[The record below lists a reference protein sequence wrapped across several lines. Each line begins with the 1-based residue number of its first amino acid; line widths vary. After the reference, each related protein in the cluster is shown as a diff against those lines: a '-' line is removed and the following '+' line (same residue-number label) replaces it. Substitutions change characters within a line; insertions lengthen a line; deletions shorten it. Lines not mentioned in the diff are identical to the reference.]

1 MSQRWN
7 AKDKELL
14 NIISKAIKSVMEHYD
29 IEHKNYIKLVSKV
42 TENSNMA
49 IRNAIQ
55 NGHYDNLASLNK
67 LQEKF
72 QREKEQYIKAQRD
85 KFDEYDGKI
94 KCLQRENKSL
104 DEQKEEL
111 IETLRKHEQDKNDA
125 VDKALLHQK

>member
-14 NIISKAIKSVMEHYD
+14 NIISKAIKSIIEHYD

-42 TENSNMA
+42 TENSNIA

-72 QREKEQYIKAQRD
+72 QREKEQYIKSQRD
-85 KFDEYDGKI
+85 KVDEYDNKI
-94 KCLQRENKSL
+94 KYLQRENQSL

-111 IETLRKHEQDKNDA
+111 IETLRKHEQVKNDA
-125 VDKALLHQK
+125 VEKALLQQK